1 MEDKVMRLMT
11 PVLAAVML
19 AVGIGTALA
28 LSEQLHEVKIR
39 FPKGYNANRAQQII
53 DALKKP
59 EAKFVD
65 GMISYWEPDWS
76 TTLVFTGDN
85 KALEKQLAELARID
99 GLRVK
104 VTLSR
109 DLSKETGSALQSGSW
124 FVKYRHTAPD
134 VLEVRVNLAAEPID
148 LKELALWQAGGKAD
162 EK

>member
-1 MEDKVMRLMT
+1 MRLMT
-11 PVLAAVML
+11 PLLAAVML
-19 AVGIGTALA
+19 VAGIGTALA
-28 LSEQLHEVKIR
+28 LSEQLHEVAIR

-53 DALKKP
+53 AALKKP

-76 TTLVFTGDN
+76 TTLVFAGDN
-85 KALEKQLAELARID
+85 QALEQQLTELARVA

-109 DLSKETGSALQSGSW
+109 DLSKETGTALQSGSW

-134 VLEVRVNLAAEPID
+134 VLEVRVNLGSEQID
-148 LKELALWQAGGKAD
+148 LKKLELWHSAGESRRASCL
-162 EK
+162 